1 MYNIG
6 TVPSYLSFT
15 SVSKYFNA
23 HGGGGIN
30 VFLSMGKQKNL
41 HTIGDIHFYTQ
52 GGYKYF
58 YIHGDKNIFTHKGDK
73 HFYIQRGQTYSV
85 GCGSSNDDVDAEKK
99 VDVSEVNILA
109 SKPSKLEF

>member
-30 VFLSMGKQKNL
+30 VFISMGIQIIL
-41 HTIGDIHFYTQ
+41 HTRGDIHFYTQ

-58 YIHGDKNIFTHKGDK
+58 YIHGDKTILHTRGTNIFIYRGDK
-73 HFYIQRGQTYSV
+73 HILL
-85 GCGSSNDDVDAEKK
+85 DVVVAMMMLMLRKRWM
-99 VDVSEVNILA
+99 
-109 SKPSKLEF
+109 